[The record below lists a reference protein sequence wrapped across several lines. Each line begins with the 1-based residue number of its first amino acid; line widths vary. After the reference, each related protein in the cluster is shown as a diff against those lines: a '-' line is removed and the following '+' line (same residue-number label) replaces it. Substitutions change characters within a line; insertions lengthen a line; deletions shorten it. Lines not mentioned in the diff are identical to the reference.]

1 MPWTRLSLLLV
12 LLVPQGAL
20 LLGCPL
26 EEPDPDETTD
36 VPISNTVEFQ
46 DIFIPERLIELP
58 VLPEGTEV
66 FSDVYIHNAGDRDLT
81 IDEISLNYQSDLN
94 WELIEDTVPTAIGP
108 HDHAVV
114 QVLYTAAAELD
125 TFAALDIYSDD
136 PDEAEKTVAF
146 IGHQATGGPLA
157 TVSQQIMDWGF
168 QFRGQERRKILEV
181 RNAGDEP
188 LQILGVDLI
197 QSEAQPAFT
206 IACPGQALAACDW
219 GTELL
224 PRLLEDPILPG
235 SGALLDLAFIPL
247 NLQAVSAQLKIQTSD
262 PLRPEFTIF
271 TLGNGE
277 SALNCTPPS
286 ITVSSPAEATFYHD
300 WQELVVTARVNDQE
314 QPNNSMYVEMYL
326 GDLLIEDE
334 FPDENGFVT
343 FVIDIDEHNPPLP
356 SGLQPFTLKV
366 TDGCPLF
373 GYATFVAAID
383 YPLSSSDI
391 DGDGFDQN
399 QGDCN
404 DNNPDVFPQNVEV
417 LDGLDNNCDG
427 NIDEDTAVWD
437 DDCDGY
443 CENPPCN
450 GQGPTPDPT
459 TTCTGL
465 AADSSTQSDC
475 NDSVADLDHDG
486 VADGVSISPSAEEGL
501 NFVDDNCDG
510 ITDEGTSF
518 FDDDGDGQ
526 TEAVG
531 DCNDDDA
538 EVFNGAT
545 EWCDQ
550 VDNDCDGQID
560 DSCIDQTAPPR
571 VIGGVICS
579 KFQVELGERIPCE
592 ILVVSQDGN
601 LTFEWYS
608 DMGGTFDEPATSASV
623 FWNAP
628 ENTEANRDEYD
639 GRFPTIMVTV
649 TDGLGQVAHGFGN
662 VLIRSEI
669 QTTYSAINPN
679 AGATNTDCSAAGRT
693 SSSPGWLFLVL
704 VAGAA
709 LRRRRL

>member
-1 MPWTRLSLLLV
+1 MPWTRICLVFLVALL
-12 LLVPQGAL
+12 QGAL
-20 LLGCPL
+20 LLGCGT
-26 EEPDPDETTD
+26 EPTPDSSSQQATNT
-36 VPISNTVEFQ
+36 TVEFQ

-66 FSDVYIHNAGDRDLT
+66 VNEIFVHNAGDRDLT
-81 IDEISLNYQSDLN
+81 IDEVSLNYQSDLN
-94 WELIEDTVPTAIGP
+94 WELVEDSVPTVITP
-108 HDHAVV
+108 HEHAVV
-114 QVLYTAAAELD
+114 QVIYTAAAEVD

-168 QFRGQERRKILEV
+168 QFRGEEERKILQV
-181 RNAGDEP
+181 RNTGDEP
-188 LQILGVDLI
+188 LAILGVEMI
-197 QSEAQPAFT
+197 QSEAQPAFS
-206 IACPGQALAACDW
+206 IACPGQPLDSCDW
-219 GTELL
+219 ETEQLPLL
-224 PRLLEDPILPG
+224 LQDPILPG
-235 SGALLDLAFIPL
+235 SGALLDLTFIPL
-247 NLQAVSAQLKIQTSD
+247 NLQSVSAQLKIQTSD

-271 TLGNGE
+271 LLGNGE
-277 SALNCTPPS
+277 SALNCTAPS
-286 ITVSSPAEATFYHD
+286 ITVTSPAEATFYHD

-314 QPNNSMYVEMYL
+314 QPSNSMYVEMFL
-326 GDLLIEDE
+326 GDLFIEDE
-334 FPDENGFVT
+334 FPDDNGFIT

-383 YPLSSSDI
+383 FPLSSSDI

-427 NIDEDTAVWD
+427 SIDEDTAVWD

-443 CENPPCN
+443 CESPPCN
-450 GQGPTPDPT
+450 GQGPSPDPT
-459 TTCTGL
+459 TLCTGL
-465 AADSSTQSDC
+465 AADSSTLSDC
-475 NDSVADLDHDG
+475 NDSVADLDGDG
-486 VADGVSISPSAEEGL
+486 VVDGATISPAAEEML
-501 NFVDDNCDG
+501 NFVDDNCNS

-550 VDNDCDGQID
+550 VDNDCNGQID

-579 KFQVELGERIPCE
+579 QFQVQLGDRIPCE
-592 ILVVSQDGN
+592 ILVVSQDDN
-601 LTFEWYS
+601 LTFEWFT
-608 DMGGTFDEPATSASV
+608 DMGAYFDDPATAATV

-628 ENTEANRDEYD
+628 EDNDDNGGLD
-639 GRFPTIMVTV
+639 GEFPTIMVTV
-649 TDGLGQVAHGFGN
+649 TDGLGQQAYGFGN
-662 VLIRSEI
+662 VLIRNEI
-669 QTTYSAINPN
+669 QTSYAAIDPN
-679 AGATNTDCSAAGRT
+679 AGSNNDNCSTAGR

-704 VAGAA
+704 LSGAA
-709 LRRRRL
+709 LRRRRG